1 MNQDKL
7 KQKLRIEH
15 LADKWVH
22 QKKSNNYLL
31 KGRQLK
37 EAKRF
42 QEYENANLMLSPFAC
57 EFIQQSITYRRNNR
71 FRLIGF
77 GFFLI
82 CTLTIYLELVAQ
94 KEKTIK
100 ELWIR
105 INATKRQKESS
116 LLVSALQ
123 EMVNLGGRLH
133 NVQLASAN
141 LTGADLASA
150 DLRYANLRYANL
162 IGTNLT
168 SANLTG
174 VDLTSANLTNA
185 NLTGVDLTS
194 ANLTNANL
202 IGVDL
207 TSANLTNANLTG
219 VDLTNANLT
228 NSDLTSTNL
237 ANANLTS
244 TILIS
249 TILVSTKLT
258 SANLTSANLRNSQNL
273 TLQELK
279 TTRNWDKACYD
290 RGFRKRL
297 GLPLENPNQ
306 C

>member
-71 FRLIGF
+71 FRLIGL
-77 GFFLI
+77 GFFFI

-105 INATKRQKESS
+105 IHATKRQKESS

-123 EMVNLGGRLH
+123 EMVSFGGRLD

-150 DLRYANLRYANL
+150 ELRYANLRYANL

-168 SANLTG
+168 SANLAG
-174 VDLTSANLTNA
+174 VDLTNANLTNANLTNA

-194 ANLTNANL
+194 ANLT
-202 IGVDL
+202 GV
-207 TSANLTNANLTG
+207 NLTNAS
-219 VDLTNANLT
+219 LT

-237 ANANLTS
+237 ANA
-244 TILIS
+244 
-249 TILVSTKLT
+249 KLT
-258 SANLTSANLRNSQNL
+258 SANLTSANLRNSENL
-273 TLQELK
+273 TFQQLK

-290 RGFRKRL
+290 RVFRKHMS
-297 GLPLENPNQ
+297 LPLENSSQ